1 METVDKLL
9 IDSLRLKPEIS
20 KMIFNYPTK
29 SRFSNYFRGI
39 KQKVRKRKTMI
50 VYPKNIMLDL
60 DKRTSIIIKNIPD
73 NISSTEFKN
82 IILKFCKFFDF
93 FYVPQ
98 TITTKKKLRV
108 AFINVLNYK
117 NIVPI
122 YMGLLFKSKF
132 DYNGKDVHMEIC
144 YSKVQGKVEL
154 LKRFSF
160 EFHPQEFINL
170 IYKKY
175 CPQENYVI

>member
-1 METVDKLL
+1 MEAVEKLL

-20 KMIFNYPTK
+20 KTIFNYPTE
-29 SRFSNYFRGI
+29 SRFKNYFRGI
-39 KQKVRKRKTMI
+39 KTKVRKRKTMI

-73 NISSTEFKN
+73 NISSIEFKN
-82 IILKFCKFFDF
+82 IILKYCKFFDF

-98 TITTKKKLRV
+98 SVTTKKKLRV

-122 YMGLLFKSKF
+122 YMGLLFKTKF
-132 DYNGKDVHMEIC
+132 NYNDKNAHMEIC

-154 LKRFSF
+154 IKRFLH
-160 EFHPQEFINL
+160 EFHQQKFL
-170 IYKKY
+170 
-175 CPQENYVI
+175 NYI